1 MLDGVAGLE
10 DEIRYRVDIV
20 RFAKLPLMERD
31 LLRGICKRFKSDINQ
46 YISIE

>member
-10 DEIRYRVDIV
+10 DEIRYMVDIV
-20 RFAKLPLMERD
+20 RFAKMPLMERD
-31 LLRGICKRFKSDINQ
+31 LLRGICKSDLNQ